1 MGDGKKNKEEKKAKK
16 NKEKL
21 AKKQGKNK
29 SNCQKG

>member
-1 MGDGKKNKEEKKAKK
+1 MSDGKKNKEEKKAKK

>member
-1 MGDGKKNKEEKKAKK
+1 MSDGKKNKEEKKAKK

-21 AKKQGKNK
+21 AKKQGKNQ